1 MMKHGDI
8 VIGLVLAGL
17 TAGGGGPATAGTAL
31 ERLGMDI
38 LPVSDPRA
46 AIVPRGGLPV
56 PAILVA
62 EETATLP
69 GGDGLPVS
77 VLNAPFTNGVGDAGF
92 TGAFDDAGTNDH
104 FVAFDGAIAWRNSD
118 SAGSVLTGSEGTMGI
133 SDAAGFIYSPS
144 VDGGDA
150 VWTQNGLLAVEGTQ
164 APGFADGTTTTFHSR
179 PTMTPDGAAY
189 WIAGFNDTG
198 GTGTEGR
205 VLYRAS
211 DATPGTISIVLRSD
225 DLVDGLPIARSS
237 GVGFDYRISDNGA
250 HHIHVLSLDTGGAD
264 IEVVYVD
271 GAVVAREAEPTGDGD
286 NWEALDLVSIN
297 DAGDYLFS
305 GNTDADTAT
314 AEFIAHDGSIAVRE
328 GDSIDGVSL
337 ASASVQ
343 AVSINNAGQ
352 AVHIWSTGGVDHLF
366 ASCDASDLAASSRRL
381 LSAGDSVDFDGD
393 GVADAVIAD
402 FNASSAIGPGLD
414 LAEDGRVFF
423 DVDLDAGGTE
433 ETGAIISI
441 AMPACDRI
449 FADGFEMP

>member
-1 MMKHGDI
+1 
-8 VIGLVLAGL
+8 
-17 TAGGGGPATAGTAL
+17 
-31 ERLGMDI
+31 
-38 LPVSDPRA
+38 
-46 AIVPRGGLPV
+46 
-56 PAILVA
+56 
-62 EETATLP
+62 
-69 GGDGLPVS
+69 
-77 VLNAPFTNGVGDAGF
+77 
-92 TGAFDDAGTNDH
+92 
-104 FVAFDGAIAWRNSD
+104 
-118 SAGSVLTGSEGTMGI
+118 
-133 SDAAGFIYSPS
+133 
-144 VDGGDA
+144 
-150 VWTQNGLLAVEGTQ
+150 
-164 APGFADGTTTTFHSR
+164 
-179 PTMTPDGAAY
+179 
-189 WIAGFNDTG
+189 
-198 GTGTEGR
+198 
-205 VLYRAS
+205 
-211 DATPGTISIVLRSD
+211 
-225 DLVDGLPIARSS
+225 
-237 GVGFDYRISDNGA
+237 
-250 HHIHVLSLDTGGAD
+250 VLSLDTGGAD

-305 GNTDADTAT
+305 GNTDADSAA
-314 AEFIAHDGSIAVRE
+314 AEFIAHNGSIAVRE

-423 DVDLDAGGTE
+423 EVDLDTGGTE
-433 ETGAIISI
+433 ETGAIISV